1 MGSANSPSI
10 AGKLGASFNK
20 WETQFTYGAHD
31 PRLGHRRVL
40 IGDDELLQVL
50 AISHVDV
57 FPSTPLPGRSLLL
70 A

>member
-31 PRLGHRRVL
+31 PRLGHGRVL
-40 IGDDELLQVL
+40 IGDDELPQVL
-50 AISHVDV
+50 MWMF